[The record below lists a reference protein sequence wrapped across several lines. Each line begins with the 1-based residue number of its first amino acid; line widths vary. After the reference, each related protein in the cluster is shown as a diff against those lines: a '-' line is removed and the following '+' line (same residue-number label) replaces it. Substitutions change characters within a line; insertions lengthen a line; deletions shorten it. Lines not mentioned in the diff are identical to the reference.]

1 MTDVKR
7 LMHLLEYLVSTGR
20 HQRGEKPPRVP
31 VSAERRGREWVFS
44 IHEEGLSIAPIDLAI
59 CSKMVERSFGGRMWV
74 GPDNATFHFVI
85 PDTRGLA
92 IDESPAA
99 DIVER
104 PQQVRRRGQ

>member
-1 MTDVKR
+1 MTDVKS
-7 LMHLLEYLVSTGR
+7 LMHLLEYLINTGD
-20 HQRGEKPPRVP
+20 HQRGEGQQPVP

-44 IHEEGLSIAPIDLAI
+44 IHEEGLRIAPIDLAI
-59 CSKMVERSFGGRMWV
+59 CCKMVERSFGGRMWV
-74 GPDNATFHFVI
+74 GADNTTFHFVI